1 MRTKGIVILALIL
14 MSALPALAAQR
25 TVMIEYFTN
34 SG

>member
-25 TVMIEYFTN
+25 TVLIEYYTN